1 MKSDI
6 NAEATP
12 SILNRFAAPKSA
24 LKAIGVRLRQF

>member
-12 SILNRFAAPKSA
+12 SILNRSKMDNNSCTNE
-24 LKAIGVRLRQF
+24 KKM